1 MEEVLKR
8 YEAKFD
14 ELNVLKTQFATYK
27 LAKEDAQQEF
37 TDILID
43 AYVEGFVAAQQII
56 HGKSVVDPQKLRGTV
71 QFSYNGQTIQQKFSD
86 YYETGNTKDL
96 SRLLDSEFHRVYN
109 TAALDA
115 AEQEQ
120 QNGKNILKQ
129 WLTVRDDKVR
139 GTHEY
144 IEGDMV
150 PLDDVFVTYDGDYAQ
165 APGEFQ
171 LAQNNAN
178 CRCILRFTAL

>member
-14 ELNVLKTQFATYK
+14 ELNVLKAQFATYR
-27 LAKEDAQQEF
+27 LAKEDAEQEF
-37 TDILID
+37 TDTLED
-43 AYVEGFVAAQQII
+43 AYIEGFAAAQYILGDDSAINPKDLQEA
-56 HGKSVVDPQKLRGTV
+56 V
-71 QFSYNGQTIQQKFSD
+71 QFSYNGQTIQQKFAD
-86 YYETGNTKDL
+86 YYETGNTKDI

-115 AEQEQ
+115 AEQAQ
-120 QNGKNILKQ
+120 RNGKNILKQ

-150 PLDDVFVTYDGDYAQ
+150 PLDDVFVTYDGDYAK